1 MKKIFKYAFLAALA
15 FGVSSCDSYF
25 DVELEQNIPTNEAY
39 KSVQDVQNGMIGAYY
54 TLGTYRF
61 YGRNVVALGDMASD
75 LATASS
81 SSGHFVSINTYDLS
95 DTDGDIEAIWSYGYK
110 LVDKCVRTI
119 QGAEAIEAQATALN
133 LSEKDLAIIRDRKSV
148 V

>member
-54 TLGTYRF
+54 TLGTYRLRTQCSCIRR
-61 YGRNVVALGDMASD
+61 YG
-75 LATASS
+75 
-81 SSGHFVSINTYDLS
+81 I
-95 DTDGDIEAIWSYGYK
+95 
-110 LVDKCVRTI
+110 
-119 QGAEAIEAQATALN
+119 
-133 LSEKDLAIIRDRKSV
+133 
-148 V
+148 